1 MIAPAHSGPRHLDR
15 RPEARAFSV
24 EDLLHLIQDGKL
36 RIPDFQRPLNWENED
51 RLLFFD
57 SLFRG
62 YPVGTLL
69 LWKQPVEAGRI
80 RLGTLEIDTPK
91 MSDAL
96 WVVDGQQ
103 RLTTLAD
110 VLVAEPGEGKQLFA
124 DLEAASLVWG
134 KPADRRAPR
143 FLPLREISDLE
154 RLLEWAHSHRAPD
167 EFRRRAFD
175 LAKRIREYQVPAYLV
190 EVDDDAVLR
199 EIFRRTNTQG
209 KELKLSEVFDALHRK
224 RFAQSPSSLREIGEV
239 LQPEGFGRLDGEL
252 ILRSL
257 LFVRKL
263 DPAGNIDQIKPAEV
277 PEALVQ
283 TAAAI
288 RRAIV
293 FARGQ
298 AGFPHLRLLPYSLA
312 LAALALFFDL
322 HPEPSSRSRRLLARW
337 LWRGAINGT
346 HRGDRGLLRRTIAS
360 IDGDEEAS
368 LQRLLKLTGHQPSEP
383 LELGP
388 FNFRYA
394 RSKLQVLALAE
405 LHPLDLRT
413 LVPIDVATLC
423 EQQGI
428 PVAELSSE
436 SGVSSPARGLA
447 GRLVHPHMTPSALRD
462 ALRAASIEAL
472 ASHAISPTARE
483 ALLADDLERFFDLR
497 EGDLG
502 PLVTAFL
509 DRRAEWGDSDR
520 PSIGALLSDGEGEEE

>member
-1 MIAPAHSGPRHLDR
+1 MDR

-24 EDLLHLIQDGKL
+24 EDLLKFVQDGKL
-36 RIPDFQRPLNWENED
+36 RIPDFQRPLNWDNED
-51 RLLFFD
+51 RRLFFD

-69 LWKQPVEAGRI
+69 LWRQPVGAGRI
-80 RLGTLEIDTPK
+80 RLGSLEIDAPQ

-110 VLVAEPGEGKQLFA
+110 SLVAEPGEGKQLFA
-124 DLEAASLVWG
+124 DLEAENLIWG

-143 FLPLREISDLE
+143 FLPLREISGLE
-154 RLLEWAHSHRAPD
+154 RLLEWAHFHRVPD
-167 EFRRRAFD
+167 ELRRRAFD

-190 EVDDDAVLR
+190 EVEDDAVLR

-209 KELKLSEVFDALHRK
+209 KELKLSEVFDALHQK
-224 RFAQSPSSLREIGEV
+224 SFTQTPSSLREIGEI
-239 LQPEGFGRLDGEL
+239 LQAEGFGVLDGEL

-263 DPAGNIDQIKPAEV
+263 DPAGNIDQIKPADV
-277 PEALVQ
+277 PEALSQ
-283 TAAAI
+283 TSAAL
-288 RRAIV
+288 RRAII

-298 AGFPHLRLLPYSLA
+298 AGFPHIRLLPYSLA

-322 HPEPSSRSRRLLARW
+322 HPEPSARSRRLLSRW

-346 HRGDRGLLRRTIAS
+346 PRGDRGLLRRTIAS
-360 IDGDEEAS
+360 IDNDEEAS
-368 LQRLLKLTGHQPSEP
+368 LQRLLKLTGPGPSEP
-383 LELGP
+383 IELGP

-405 LHPLDLRT
+405 SHPVDLRT
-413 LVPIDVATLC
+413 LEPIDVADLC
-423 EQQGI
+423 EQQES
-428 PVAELSSE
+428 PVAELSSQ
-436 SGVSSPARGLA
+436 SASNSPARGLA
-447 GRLVHPHMTPSALRD
+447 GRLVHAHSTPSALRG
-462 ALRAASIEAL
+462 AVRAASLETL
-472 ASHAISPTARE
+472 ASHAITPAARE
-483 ALLADDLERFFDLR
+483 ALLREDLDRFFALR
-497 EGDLG
+497 EESLG

-520 PSIGALLSDGEGEEE
+520 PSIAALLSDPSGEDE